1 MDDYSKLY
9 YLEIEGKKDR
19 EMLVQSFWRR
29 KKCDEFFLKENL
41 GEKNHGRVFLSR
53 KTPIR
58 HQGRFYQ
65 N

>member
-1 MDDYSKLY
+1 MAIQNSIIWKLKERKTVKCWSKAF
-9 YLEIEGKKDR
+9 EG
-19 EMLVQSFWRR
+19 E
-29 KKCDEFFLKENL
+29 KKCYEFFLKENL

-58 HQGRFYQ
+58 HQGRFYR